1 MDAGQAAKLRSAH
14 SGGTNTMIWVLLLV
28 DLEASKPAAID
39 REQLSSGAGAGN
51 HALRTAHCNNTV
63 SCQHAQY
70 YQLNVNGAEHT

>member
-28 DLEASKPAAID
+28 DLEASKPAAMTGSSFPQVLG
-39 REQLSSGAGAGN
+39 REIMPC
-51 HALRTAHCNNTV
+51 TAHCNNTV